1 RPSTLSAADKILFLK
16 EGRAAMFGQRDQVL
30 NALQEPSAGSLP
42 ETNSREGSDHN
53 GKLMRIALDKRG
65 WPPATKEPSRHIRDV
80 REKASQLPDEER
92 LKEAIGEIERISA
105 ELRLEQDIADPE
117 TNSREGSDHNGK
129 LMRIALDK
137 RGWPPATKERSR
149 HIRDVRERTRKSA
162 VATAQAAGM
171 PRFMRLPEVAALT
184 GLKRP
189 SLYMI

>member
-1 RPSTLSAADKILFLK
+1 TER
-16 EGRAAMFGQRDQVL
+16 R
-30 NALQEPSAGSLP
+30 
-42 ETNSREGSDHN
+42 
-53 GKLMRIALDKRG
+53 
-65 WPPATKEPSRHIRDV
+65 RHTRDV
-80 REKASQLPDEER
+80 RAKPKQLPEEER
-92 LKEAIGEIERISA
+92 HKKALGEIEHISA

-117 TNSREGSDHNGK
+117 TNSRQGSDHNGK

-149 HIRDVRERTRKSA
+149 HIRDVREKTRKSA